1 MACLNTSQKIW
12 VQEKVLAWKRQKDF
26 WIGRILHLLVPKFF
40 STRSDFVAYV
50 KVGFCS
56 QQVNFFWIRSKFAF
70 FGLFWVQCPFYP
82 AFFASNIFLEGQYTR
97 FTLKKS
103 VNFLPTIRLGFLP
116 LLKNFI
122 FYEFRPYWEN
132 GRNVLDSTQM
142 WLLLQQTGEPIAVR
156 YKQLTNVGSGS
167 LKYQ

>member
-70 FGLFWVQCPFYP
+70 FWPFLSAMSFLSSLFCSKYISWRLIHKVHTKKVSKLSPNHTFR
-82 AFFASNIFLEGQYTR
+82 FFASPEKFYFLRISTLLRKRQNSDTSKRKSCSVSNFSGGTKNI
-97 FTLKKS
+97 
-103 VNFLPTIRLGFLP
+103 
-116 LLKNFI
+116 
-122 FYEFRPYWEN
+122 
-132 GRNVLDSTQM
+132 
-142 WLLLQQTGEPIAVR
+142 LQ
-156 YKQLTNVGSGS
+156 GS
-167 LKYQ
+167 K